1 VHLVLCAGSFGSRR
15 LEPSAERVLNGCSIM
30 DCGPQLIVVAV
41 EGTLHFG
48 YKHGQSVTVRVK
60 DESFR
65 TGALPFM
72 RRCDDRSM
80 ETSM

>member
-41 EGTLHFG
+41 EGTLHTCTLTVS
-48 YKHGQSVTVRVK
+48 QSRRTGVVCALK

-65 TGALPFM
+65 TALPFM
-72 RRCDDRSM
+72 R
-80 ETSM
+80 